1 MMLYVAIFLASVLAM
16 EGIAWLMHRY
26 LMHGP
31 LWFLHKS
38 HHRRRE
44 GRFELNDAFGLF
56 FAVPSMILIALG
68 VRGQPALLAIGLGM
82 TAYGALYFFFH
93 DMLVHRRVK
102 LPFVPKRGYLHR
114 VVRAHL
120 MHHRTTTKHGAV
132 SFGFIFAGDPEKLRR
147 RLAARELQSTSQRR
161 ASARAPSQ
169 PAMPAAASNAMGRTS
184 SPAESP
190 RQNTPV

>member
-1 MMLYVAIFLASVLAM
+1 MLYVLIFIASVFAM
-16 EGIAWLMHRY
+16 ECVAWLTHRY

-44 GRFELNDAFGLF
+44 GRFELNDAFGLI
-56 FAVPSMILIALG
+56 FAVPSMILIWYG

-82 TAYGALYFFFH
+82 TAYGALYFLFH
-93 DMLVHRRVK
+93 DVLVHRRIK
-102 LPFVPKRGYLHR
+102 HGFVPKGGYLER

-132 SFGFIFAGDPEKLRR
+132 SFGFIFAGDPEKLRARMAER
-147 RLAARELQSTSQRR
+147 RQEPQPTRHVRPARRERTTAAAR
-161 ASARAPSQ
+161 
-169 PAMPAAASNAMGRTS
+169 RTG
-184 SPAESP
+184 
-190 RQNTPV
+190 

>member
-1 MMLYVAIFLASVLAM
+1 MEYVALFFLTVLGM
-16 EGIAWLMHRY
+16 EAVAWLMHRY

-31 LWFLHKS
+31 LWVLHKS

-56 FAVPSMILIALG
+56 FAIPSMILIWYG
-68 VRGQPALLAIGLGM
+68 VRGHPALLALGLGM

-120 MHHRTTTKHGAV
+120 LHHRTTTKHGAV
-132 SFGFIFAGDPEKLRR
+132 SFGFLFAENPDKLLATLKARAGSDGLPPPGEDASHDEAGDPGAHEKRH
-147 RLAARELQSTSQRR
+147 
-161 ASARAPSQ
+161 
-169 PAMPAAASNAMGRTS
+169 
-184 SPAESP
+184 
-190 RQNTPV
+190 RQHQTP

>member
-1 MMLYVAIFLASVLAM
+1 MAYVALFFLTVLAM
-16 EGIAWLMHRY
+16 EAVAWLMHRY

-31 LWFLHKS
+31 LWILHKS

-56 FAVPSMILIALG
+56 FAIPSMVLIWFG
-68 VRGQPALLAIGLGM
+68 VRGQPTLLALGLGM

-120 MHHRTTTKHGAV
+120 LHHRTTTKHGAV
-132 SFGFIFAGDPEKLRR
+132 SFGFLFAGNPEKLHAT
-147 RLAARELQSTSQRR
+147 LL
-161 ASARAPSQ
+161 ARAASDRL
-169 PAMPAAASNAMGRTS
+169 PAPGQQARDEQGD
-184 SPAESP
+184 ESGP
-190 RQNTPV
+190 HEQRQRQHQAG